1 MRRWMLG
8 DDVSD
13 DELWPL
19 VQAISEWR
27 QTHAYPLALVTPGI
41 RNWVSQHASGD
52 VIVGQRLKR
61 FDRILDKLT
70 RFPTMRLSQ
79 MEDVGGCRAV
89 LATPNEVDAVAARVH
104 RKWDVATQNDYRHDA
119 KPNTG
124 YRGLHLV
131 VLRQD
136 RLIEV
141 QLRTEREQYWAE
153 VVERT
158 SSRTGFALKDGEGPQ
173 ELLRYFEVASTLGY
187 HSEHGMARDSQLR
200 RELSALRTQ
209 VRRYFTSNP
218 E

>member
-1 MRRWMLG
+1 MVEG
-8 DDVSD
+8 DDMP
-13 DELWPL
+13 DEEVWPL
-19 VQAISEWR
+19 VVAISEWR

-41 RNWVSQHASGD
+41 RNWVSQEASGD

-89 LATPNEVDAVAARVH
+89 LATPAEVDAVAARVR
-104 RKWDVATQNDYRHDA
+104 RKWDVVTESDYRHDA
-119 KPNTG
+119 KDTG
-124 YRGLHLV
+124 YRGLHVV
-131 VLRQD
+131 VLRRE

-158 SSRTGFALKDGEGPQ
+158 SSRTGFALKDGEGPE

-187 HSEHGMARDSQLR
+187 QDEYGLPRDRQLR
-200 RELSALRTQ
+200 REIAALRTQ
-209 VRRYFTSNP
+209 VRPHFTSKRG
-218 E
+218 